1 MVAMTGLQLSEISTS
16 IKIATISILIAC
28 AAILLH
34 WWTLTDASREESRY
48 RLAHSVAPDV
58 IPSAPIALYG
68 DIKVIGITGDSEP
81 VDPTDRDET
90 GSVRAYRVGCDALC
104 AALLAMPGVRS
115 VTVVSVGVFKEAP
128 LPDAGTLFR
137 LVPRAECTGPTVVPQ
152 NPDAFP
158 DPADA
163 AAAARLEE
171 RAWGHRPDSARL
183 QKAALLRRESL
194 ATEWRL
200 RLSTRDCI
208 VTELP
213 IRYPDFTI
221 AKYSY
226 RRFNPVKFSNK
237 WHWKIDPIEVTVAR
251 LEVADA
257 AGRLRLRK
265 THASNL
271 MIARPL
277 HPFIVDVNVIL
288 PIFGWARERLTFG
301 APLGDFDGRALLLK
315 YTTLK
320 PTKITGQSIPLVKA
334 RLIELVGNRSAP
346 ASDPAFGLVD
356 GWMQSLGL
364 ATVQDDDRKLLV
376 DLIKDKRVTQ
386 FQSIDDAIVHF
397 GGDLTVLHAP
407 ILRRIAADG
416 ANREVV
422 QPLAAQLS
430 RLPDRSPAIIALED
444 AILKDPKKRRYADGL
459 IVQQADR
466 GAAAVP
472 LLVRIIREHAERSQI
487 AREQAI
493 NNHPD
498 QEIEP
503 IAAARIA
510 LCRIGP
516 AAIGAVD
523 ALREMMANDL
533 LPERTLDDLNWKVML
548 ARIGTPLHEI
558 TKPSSRRQITE
569 AKFQERLGKNMVD
582 FDVRRGCD
590 VSSV

>member
-1 MVAMTGLQLSEISTS
+1 MAEHQRAELSAAFKVKAISLIIVVALV
-16 IKIATISILIAC
+16 
-28 AAILLH
+28 LLY
-34 WWTLTDASREESRY
+34 WWTFNDESRAESRY
-48 RLAHSVAPDV
+48 RLAQSAAPDI
-58 IPSAPIALYG
+58 IPSAPIALHG
-68 DIKVIGITGDSEP
+68 DIRVIGIAGDGEP
-81 VDPTDRDET
+81 VDRSDRDER
-90 GSVRAYRVGCDALC
+90 GNVRRYREGCDALC
-104 AALLAMPGVRS
+104 AALLAMPAVRS
-115 VTVVSVGVFKEAP
+115 VTVVSLDLFKEAP
-128 LPDAGTLFR
+128 KPGAGTRFR
-137 LVPRAECTGPTVVPQ
+137 LVPRAQCSAPTVLPQ
-152 NPDAFP
+152 NPDALR

-163 AAAARLEE
+163 AAARRLEE
-171 RAWGHRPDSARL
+171 RAWPGNVAGNPKWTAVFL
-183 QKAALLRRESL
+183 QRQSL
-194 ATEWRL
+194 ATEWAL

-208 VTELP
+208 IAEP
-213 IRYPDFTI
+213 PKPHADFTI
-221 AKYSY
+221 GKYVYERFGRSPPSY
-226 RRFNPVKFSNK
+226 EWNWSFDALPVTASLLQVTDGQGRIRF
-237 WHWKIDPIEVTVAR
+237 R
-251 LEVADA
+251 Q
-257 AGRLRLRK
+257 
-265 THASNL
+265 THASTL
-271 MIARPL
+271 MLIRPL
-277 HPFIVDVNVIL
+277 L
-288 PIFGWARERLTFG
+288 PGLVGFVSYATPVFGWLRTPLINDSADREIDDNSR
-301 APLGDFDGRALLLK
+301 LLK
-315 YTTLK
+315 YTTLT

-397 GGDLTVLHAP
+397 GDDLTVLHAP

-422 QPLAAQLS
+422 QPLAAQLY

-472 LLVRIIREHAERSQI
+472 LLIRIIREHAERSQI

-533 LPERTLDDLNWKVML
+533 LPERTLDDINWKVML

-558 TKPSSRRQITE
+558 TKPSSRGQITE

>member
-1 MVAMTGLQLSEISTS
+1 GNQDESENEPLGNPSRFNQLG
-16 IKIATISILIAC
+16 K
-28 AAILLH
+28 
-34 WWTLTDASREESRY
+34 RSRY
-48 RLAHSVAPDV
+48 A
-58 IPSAPIALYG
+58 
-68 DIKVIGITGDSEP
+68 TP
-81 VDPTDRDET
+81 VFGWLRT
-90 GSVRAYRVGCDALC
+90 
-104 AALLAMPGVRS
+104 
-115 VTVVSVGVFKEAP
+115 P
-128 LPDAGTLFR
+128 LI
-137 LVPRAECTGPTVVPQ
+137 
-152 NPDAFP
+152 N
-158 DPADA
+158 
-163 AAAARLEE
+163 
-171 RAWGHRPDSARL
+171 DSAD
-183 QKAALLRRESL
+183 RE
-194 ATEWRL
+194 
-200 RLSTRDCI
+200 
-208 VTELP
+208 
-213 IRYPDFTI
+213 
-221 AKYSY
+221 
-226 RRFNPVKFSNK
+226 
-237 WHWKIDPIEVTVAR
+237 IDDNSR
-251 LEVADA
+251 
-257 AGRLRLRK
+257 
-265 THASNL
+265 
-271 MIARPL
+271 
-277 HPFIVDVNVIL
+277 
-288 PIFGWARERLTFG
+288 
-301 APLGDFDGRALLLK
+301 LLK
-315 YTTLK
+315 YTTLT

-397 GGDLTVLHAP
+397 GDDLTVLHAP

-422 QPLAAQLS
+422 QPLAAQLY

-472 LLVRIIREHAERSQI
+472 LLIRIIREHAERSQI

-493 NNHPD
+493 GNHPD

-533 LPERTLDDLNWKVML
+533 LPERTLDDINWKVML
-548 ARIGTPLHEI
+548 ARIGTPLYEI
-558 TKPSSRRQITE
+558 TKPSSRGQITE